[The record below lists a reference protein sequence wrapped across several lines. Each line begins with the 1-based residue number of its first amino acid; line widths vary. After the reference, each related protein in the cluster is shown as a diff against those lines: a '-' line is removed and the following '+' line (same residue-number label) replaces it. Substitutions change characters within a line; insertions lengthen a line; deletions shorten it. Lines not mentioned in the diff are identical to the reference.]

1 MRHVILPLVTLLLV
15 AAPALANAQSPSP
28 DPTDAFDT
36 VPAVVKRPARP
47 RAESRSWAE
56 LTGTGLAPRWTY
68 GTSLPIT
75 RFGFARNADGT
86 YGGSVTPLQAGVGVN
101 IYCNLVRSADGGVP
115 LGIGA
120 MLFGATDLA
129 ASESDSGL
137 GIAIGPSFF
146 NNHFAVMAGV
156 DLYRRIGSQDTGLL
170 MAEAG
175 GRNGFARQNVFV
187 LFNFGIGLGQS
198 APGPLKIAP

>member
-1 MRHVILPLVTLLLV
+1 MRKLIRYLLTLTLVTV
-15 AAPALANAQSPSP
+15 PALASAEPATLEG
-28 DPTDAFDT
+28 TDEPVAS
-36 VPAVVKRPARP
+36 VAKRPKNAAALDRKRTWDDVADSS
-47 RAESRSWAE
+47 RAP
-56 LTGTGLAPRWTY
+56 TWTY
-68 GTSLPIT
+68 GASLPIT
-75 RFGFARNADGT
+75 RFGFARNGNGT

-120 MLFGATDLA
+120 MLFGATDLG
-129 ASESDSGL
+129 ASQSDSGL

-170 MAEAG
+170 MADAG
-175 GRNGFARQNVFV
+175 GQNGFARQNVFV
-187 LFNFGIGLGQS
+187 LFNFGIGLGKS
-198 APGPLKIAP
+198 APGSLKIAP